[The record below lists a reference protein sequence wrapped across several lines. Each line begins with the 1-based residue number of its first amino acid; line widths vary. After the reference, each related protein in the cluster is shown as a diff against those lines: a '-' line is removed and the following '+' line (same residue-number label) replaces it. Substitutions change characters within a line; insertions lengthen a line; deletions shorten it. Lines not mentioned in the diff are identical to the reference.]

1 MVKSVDRAVAA
12 RASLK
17 KSKIPHE
24 RTSLQSQIAATDRQ
38 IDALVYELYGLTDA
52 EIRIVEGETDDYAG
66 NPPPSDGGHQ
76 RNGKSDVGVSHEDEE
91 LSPDIAAAIAQMKNL
106 DETKLR
112 HAVEDVLSTKDV
124 RRLEALNRKAQNE
137 GLSAAEQKERDE
149 LSHNYEKALVVRA
162 TALAE
167 LHKRG
172 VDVADLIAP

>member
-1 MVKSVDRAVAA
+1 MAA
-12 RASLK
+12 TAFRNL
-17 KSKIPHE
+17 PHD

-52 EIRIVEGETDDYAG
+52 EIRIVEGETDDSLPAS
-66 NPPPSDGGHQ
+66 NPPPSNGAHQ
-76 RNGKSDVGVSHEDEE
+76 RNGKPEVGVPHDDEE
-91 LSPDIAAAIAQMKNL
+91 LPPDIAEATAQLKEF

-112 HAVEDVLSTKDV
+112 HAAKAVLSTKYV

-149 LSHNYEKALVVRA
+149 LSHNYEKALVVRS